1 MDDADRYREQRRLA
15 HLALKQLYKS
25 NNDYKKFLKGDAD
38 SDEDDETAETPAPVK
53 KEKKAPVTPLGLD

>member
-25 NNDYKKFLKGDAD
+25 NNDYKKLLKGDAD
-38 SDEDDETAETPAPVK
+38 SDEEDQTVK
-53 KEKKAPVTPLGLD
+53 KQASKEKERKAPVIHSGLD